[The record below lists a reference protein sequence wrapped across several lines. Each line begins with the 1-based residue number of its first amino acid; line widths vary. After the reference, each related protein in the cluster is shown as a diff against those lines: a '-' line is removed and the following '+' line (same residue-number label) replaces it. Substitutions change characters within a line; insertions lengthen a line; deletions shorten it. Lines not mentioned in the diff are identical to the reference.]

1 MEHKIQ
7 QSITT
12 TLLIT
17 LVIFTMLH
25 PIILSGNKKRFIIT
39 DENELNSFDNE
50 NPIQEPTYSEMYSD
64 NVEINVTFAEGY
76 FDGYNLFLYD
86 RRNATD
92 GSMVNQFLVITDM
105 DGNVIRE
112 RQVLGVVIASAPAE
126 FINSTTIM
134 YGDDGKVSFWNL
146 ENNHTQSFDIYGHH
160 EYEYNPI
167 DDTIFTLDK
176 REIIIDS
183 TLWRHDYIREY
194 NLEGDLLWE
203 LDTSTFIPTEY
214 WCPYH
219 DMYGEAQDITHTNS
233 IVYDPDEDVLYVNI
247 RNPNTFYKINH
258 SNGEIIWGLGEYG
271 DFTLFDKYGNEKN
284 SLFYHSHAVELV
296 GDNTFI
302 MFDNDKHNQ
311 SKNDNYRS
319 RILEISINETTMT
332 ANETWSWAGSDAYYS
347 YGYGDADR
355 LPNGNRLG
363 VFGSRSHPGE
373 PNIGGRIVEVNSH
386 GEVVWELNFPNSP
399 EYRHGVYRVER
410 FRFAPILDSPSDIIA
425 DSKDNISVSW
435 KGWYNYRPK
444 KLVTCQYTLVLDDE
458 VLDSGLIDYDKF
470 WRPTELNFELGQL
483 PIGDHNLTL
492 RISDENGKYTT
503 DTINISIVGFYL
515 FRDSPASFEAGQYK
529 TNITWYGDTA
539 APLFCNITDNDTL
552 LASFTWSG
560 SNITL
565 DLSGLDLGYHNV
577 TLKLFNLTN
586 LVKKDTFLIPVYP
599 ATPPSILRLHP
610 RIFNVTWNESVVLS
624 WQIFDYAPESW
635 SIYLNGTLIDTGE
648 WIDYDYLLEWKPS
661 LLNESI
667 YNITVILYDQGG
679 QTTSDIS
686 WLQIL
691 PPLIPV
697 IDSVTKITSVI
708 WGTENVSLFWGVH
721 GGITWN
727 LYRNGSRINEGDSN
741 DNIIEVQI
749 TDWRSEKWRLG
760 KYNLTLLIQGKNGSA
775 VSMIWLNIVIEL
787 SDPYVDNIVTES
799 SVYYSHAEYALGAPD
814 GQFARIYLDYSNG
827 RIVFDMGEN
836 EEIVNSTGADFEIIA
851 RGGNYTVIIGSSSN
865 ALTTILGYGSGNQ
878 SFDLGVAGFEEVRF
892 LAIEF
897 RDGATVEVDAIY
909 AINYI
914 VVEADSAK
922 PEIVPIDDFWVWVN
936 ESAIDLTWSASD
948 ETSWNYSVYINGSL
962 YESSPWNGSDIIIG
976 FSEFEVGIWNIT
988 LVVFDLFD
996 NYERDIVFIEVR
1008 DIPNTVT
1015 TTTNTNPNQLQIQFI
1030 IGVII
1035 LGLIFSLSI
1044 LFFSFKK
1051 RRS

>member
-1 MEHKIQ
+1 
-7 QSITT
+7 
-12 TLLIT
+12 
-17 LVIFTMLH
+17 MLH
-25 PIILSGNKKRFIIT
+25 
-39 DENELNSFDNE
+39 
-50 NPIQEPTYSEMYSD
+50 
-64 NVEINVTFAEGY
+64 
-76 FDGYNLFLYD
+76 
-86 RRNATD
+86 
-92 GSMVNQFLVITDM
+92 
-105 DGNVIRE
+105 
-112 RQVLGVVIASAPAE
+112 
-126 FINSTTIM
+126 
-134 YGDDGKVSFWNL
+134 
-146 ENNHTQSFDIYGHH
+146 
-160 EYEYNPI
+160 
-167 DDTIFTLDK
+167 
-176 REIIIDS
+176 
-183 TLWRHDYIREY
+183 
-194 NLEGDLLWE
+194 
-203 LDTSTFIPTEY
+203 
-214 WCPYH
+214 
-219 DMYGEAQDITHTNS
+219 
-233 IVYDPDEDVLYVNI
+233 
-247 RNPNTFYKINH
+247 
-258 SNGEIIWGLGEYG
+258 
-271 DFTLFDKYGNEKN
+271 
-284 SLFYHSHAVELV
+284 
-296 GDNTFI
+296 
-302 MFDNDKHNQ
+302 
-311 SKNDNYRS
+311 
-319 RILEISINETTMT
+319 
-332 ANETWSWAGSDAYYS
+332 
-347 YGYGDADR
+347 
-355 LPNGNRLG
+355 
-363 VFGSRSHPGE
+363 
-373 PNIGGRIVEVNSH
+373 
-386 GEVVWELNFPNSP
+386 
-399 EYRHGVYRVER
+399 
-410 FRFAPILDSPSDIIA
+410 
-425 DSKDNISVSW
+425 
-435 KGWYNYRPK
+435 
-444 KLVTCQYTLVLDDE
+444 
-458 VLDSGLIDYDKF
+458 DSG
-470 WRPTELNFELGQL
+470 
-483 PIGDHNLTL
+483 
-492 RISDENGKYTT
+492 
-503 DTINISIVGFYL
+503 
-515 FRDSPASFEAGQYK
+515 A
-529 TNITWYGDTA
+529 
-539 APLFCNITDNDTL
+539 
-552 LASFTWSG
+552 
-560 SNITL
+560 
-565 DLSGLDLGYHNV
+565 
-577 TLKLFNLTN
+577 
-586 LVKKDTFLIPVYP
+586 
-599 ATPPSILRLHP
+599 
-610 RIFNVTWNESVVLS
+610 
-624 WQIFDYAPESW
+624 
-635 SIYLNGTLIDTGE
+635 LIDTGE

-760 KYNLTLLIQGKNGSA
+760 KYNITILIQGKNGSA

-897 RDGATVEVDAIY
+897 RDGANVEVDAIY